1 MQRWTAIRER
11 YDPERGDEYVFC
23 ELDESDDGDY
33 VRFDDASDRIAALES
48 QLAEAER
55 TIVELRGAAEADE
68 QRLRDAAACAGV
80 GWFGCDTPEVLADTI
95 AELRAALRTKG
106 ESLDVCEAA
115 RVDGLYREAFLLDER
130 DEARRVAVWAA
141 RHRAH
146 AHKQHP
152 HSIEWEDVEAE
163 ERVGMDLGWM
173 HIRHD
178 GTDADIY
185 RALREAM
192 GE

>member
-130 DEARRVAVWAA
+130 DEARRVAVWAVKMCA
-141 RHRAH
+141 RMADSN
-146 AHKQHP
+146 K
-152 HSIEWEDVEAE
+152 SLMWVWVDEEAYS
-163 ERVGMDLGWM
+163 VPC
-173 HIRHD
+173 D

>member
-1 MQRWTAIRER
+1 MQRWSASREASTE
-11 YDPERGDEYVFC
+11 YGDVYVFC
-23 ELDESDDGDY
+23 ELEEDPTGDY
-33 VRFDDASDRIAALES
+33 VRYEDYKAA
-48 QLAEAER
+48 LAEAER

-130 DEARRVAVWAA
+130 DEARRVAVWAVKHGA
-141 RHRAH
+141 SAGWDGDSWPAIWYATSAPSTQTR
-146 AHKQHP
+146 
-152 HSIEWEDVEAE
+152 DG
-163 ERVGMDLGWM
+163 ERVTS
-173 HIRHD
+173 IQYD
-178 GTDADIY
+178 GTDESLIETLCKLA
-185 RALREAM
+185 E

>member
-106 ESLDVCEAA
+106 ESLGDGVVGRRGGEAGEGGVMA
-115 RVDGLYREAFLLDER
+115 TESQSTAEWDYYCIRCREAI
-130 DEARRVAVWAA
+130 
-141 RHRAH
+141 
-146 AHKQHP
+146 P
-152 HSIEWEDVEAE
+152 EWEI
-163 ERVGMDLGWM
+163 M
-173 HIRHD
+173 HR
-178 GTDADIY
+178 GYYGPLCELCFDAQEYEND
-185 RALREAM
+185 EDC
-192 GE
+192 

>member
-1 MQRWTAIRER
+1 MQRWSASREASTE
-11 YDPERGDEYVFC
+11 YGDVYVFC
-23 ELDESDDGDY
+23 ELEEDPTGDY
-33 VRFDDASDRIAALES
+33 VRYEDYKAA
-48 QLAEAER
+48 LAEAER

-115 RVDGLYREAFLLDER
+115 RADELLLAVSALMKAFDDGIFVR
-130 DEARRVAVWAA
+130 DTSNDHRPDWAIRLFNPLRALAV
-141 RHRAH
+141 
-146 AHKQHP
+146 
-152 HSIEWEDVEAE
+152 
-163 ERVGMDLGWM
+163 
-173 HIRHD
+173 
-178 GTDADIY
+178 
-185 RALREAM
+185 LREASDAALRDAK